1 MRRRAAPPSTAV
13 FASTR
18 PPAASCLG
26 RVTAVRPIPMTPF
39 PSPTRRLNPCL
50 WPLADPTISRAYTVG
65 ETPTQNTVGPGRRPS
80 CGGLQLP
87 FLNTL
92 WSPPP
97 PKPLAARVALSLIT
111 HQDYPRP
118 GRSRNPP
125 HPLAQCVRP
134 MRISPLLT
142 ALLTWRAARATDD
155 SHHPRAFHSRG
166 ADCFSPAAVIF
177 RPMFF
182 PYLNSRWFILAI
194 NYSQECRRERGGGWC
209 RKLWSLVARGVRTR
223 GARA

>member
-1 MRRRAAPPSTAV
+1 MQHSPTHTHTGHSAPAHTCPTPKTIAV
-13 FASTR
+13 PPTR
-18 PPAASCLG
+18 PARG
-26 RVTAVRPIPMTPF
+26 K
-39 PSPTRRLNPCL
+39 
-50 WPLADPTISRAYTVG
+50 
-65 ETPTQNTVGPGRRPS
+65 
-80 CGGLQLP
+80 
-87 FLNTL
+87 TL
-92 WSPPP
+92 WARVADQAAAACSCPFSTLFGAPPP